1 MPCLCHL
8 TLEMSVRSQT
18 CTLKSTPNPSNPITY
33 NSAGDSD
40 WVSGAITDLSA
51 AQAAKNSK
59 SSWISGCDNVAG
71 GC

>member
-1 MPCLCHL
+1 MTPLNL
-8 TLEMSVRSQT
+8 GFLVRSQT
-18 CTLKSTPNPSNPITY
+18 CTLKSTPDPSNPISY

-40 WVSGAITDLSA
+40 WVSGAITDLAA

-59 SSWISGCDNVAG
+59 SSWISGCDNVSG